1 MTSAGSHKISK
12 IAGPWTPKSPL
23 DVHFGCELAAL
34 RLRQPLKDCC
44 PVFGWN
50 LKWHAILGRNLFE
63 HESSIRLPFRWKVFD
78 FLNSVFENFDHVTR
92 LSRGG
97 AGGTMAKWAVTTN
110 RAGVGMSTGQMFD
123 LLDDGSSGVL
133 ERGACRLNG
142 KSHSWWGRP

>member
-50 LKWHAILGRNLFE
+50 LKWHAIVGRNLLE
-63 HESSIRLPFRWKVFD
+63 HQSGICLPLWWQVFD
-78 FLNSVFENFDHVTR
+78 YLNSVFKNFDHVTR

-97 AGGTMAKWAVTTN
+97 PEGLW
-110 RAGVGMSTGQMFD
+110 Q
-123 LLDDGSSGVL
+123 SG
-133 ERGACRLNG
+133 R
-142 KSHSWWGRP
+142 